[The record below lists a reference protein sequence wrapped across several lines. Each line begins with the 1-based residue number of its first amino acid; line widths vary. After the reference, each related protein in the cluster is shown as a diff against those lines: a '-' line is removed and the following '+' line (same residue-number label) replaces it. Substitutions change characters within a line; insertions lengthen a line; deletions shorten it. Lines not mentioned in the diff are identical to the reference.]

1 MERYAEGVQ
10 SCVEVMPKE
19 FIKMRKAM
27 ERFYGAKK
35 GDIVAAK
42 KWNKEHKGTGQTVG
56 RGRK

>member
-1 MERYAEGVQ
+1 
-10 SCVEVMPKE
+10 MPKD

-27 ERFYGAKK
+27 DKFYGAKK